1 VSDLTIS
8 SSSGSYDIDIAVG
21 IADRA
26 AGAAVVLVDPVVRHV
41 LPEGLSRVVELPAS
55 EETKTL
61 GGTERVLI
69 ELNRLGVRRG
79 DVVAAVGGGVV
90 QDVATLAAS
99 LYMRGLP
106 WEYYPTTL
114 MAMADSCI
122 GGKSSINAGGIKNL
136 VGNFYPPRS
145 IAIDPRF
152 VPGLP
157 AKAIAAG
164 MAEAVKI
171 CFARGRESFETYLGL
186 EGTRRPGA
194 NDATAE
200 LLRHV
205 LSAKKWF
212 VEIDEFDRRERQL
225 LNFGHSFGHAWEAA
239 CGFAIP
245 HGVGVAIGMM
255 AALRHPAAA
264 TGETTRLLDDYC
276 IDILTTVQAEV
287 RAAAQETDWAVFAAA
302 LRSDKKNTASALRLI
317 LPAEEGVEMRELELD
332 DIQIGIAA
340 SALRTALEEATA

>member
-1 VSDLTIS
+1 MSDLTIS
-8 SSSGSYDIDIAVG
+8 SSTGSYDIDIAVG
-21 IADRA
+21 LAERVTEA
-26 AGAAVVLVDPVVRHV
+26 TVVLVDPVVRAV
-41 LPEGLSRVVELPAS
+41 LPAGLERVIELEAS
-55 EETKTL
+55 EDAKTL
-61 GGTERVLI
+61 AGTERVLV
-69 ELNRLGVRRG
+69 ELHRLGVRRG

-90 QDVATLAAS
+90 QDVATLASS

-114 MAMADSCI
+114 MSMADSCI

-136 VGNFYPPRS
+136 VGNFYPPRR

-171 CFARGRESFETYLGL
+171 CFARGRGSFETYLGL
-186 EGTRRPGA
+186 DGTRRPGA
-194 NDATAE
+194 NEATAE

-212 VEIDEFDRRERQL
+212 VEIDEFDRKERQL

-255 AALRHPAAA
+255 AALRHPAA
-264 TGETTRLLDDYC
+264 TRTETSGLLDDYC
-276 IDILTTVQAEV
+276 IDILSTVQAEL
-287 RAAAQETDWAVFAAA
+287 RAAAQATDWKVFAGA
-302 LRSDKKNTASALRLI
+302 LRSDKKNSASALRLI
-317 LPAEEGVEMRELELD
+317 LPADDGVEMRELALD

-340 SALRTALEEATA
+340 SALRDALEEATA